1 MSDST
6 MENIKNGKGLEPLQ
20 NTTQPLSTSA
30 GLTTEQR
37 AEHGTTIQKFSQR
50 EKKTEG
56 K

>member
-30 GLTTEQR
+30 GLTTEKKKKKKN
-37 AEHGTTIQKFSQR
+37 TIQKFSQK